1 MAISDSENVKG
12 FVNAKGFVNKEN
24 ADAVKE
30 QLFFNEKP
38 VQSYIT
44 SASLSQVVD
53 VATFVEEEI
62 IYLKA
67 TMIGL
72 QERVILGR
80 YKYWHT
86 LLEKRIKELTKRR
99 RLSTERAASK
109 RKIEANEPLER
120 LSRGFTQMLRAQN
133 RKKPVGSG
141 RISRSAELKARM
153 PFNPDLYETLTPEQ
167 KRANIRE
174 LHKDDEEA
182 RNYFIKMIDLAE
194 SKNISET
201 EASAI
206 ITSTAMLPSNY
217 TGPKTGN
224 EVDYTKVLVDG
235 TSALNEDG
243 TPWDLLKILEYNNST
258 RENYGKSQY
267 WCNTEDEQKYADEMY
282 ALEHGTEEYKEEYM
296 RKRDA
301 HFEAER
307 LKREEREAEFE
318 RVQAIKRKADKILL
332 DLKAKEDVKCLS
344 EKKLNVDAE
353 SVA

>member
-1 MAISDSENVKG
+1 MTIETNESNAGNSSNTSNAGNREELLFEGKAITAYFGSS
-12 FVNAKGFVNKEN
+12 
-24 ADAVKE
+24 
-30 QLFFNEKP
+30 
-38 VQSYIT
+38 
-44 SASLSQVVD
+44 SLSQVTNVI
-53 VATFVEEEI
+53 VFLEMEI
-62 IYLKA
+62 EHFQA

-72 QERVILGR
+72 QERMILKK
-80 YKYWHT
+80 YKYWHSV
-86 LLEKRIKELTKRR
+86 LEKRIKIIEKRR
-99 RLSTERAASK
+99 RIATDRAAIK
-109 RKIEANEPLER
+109 RKAEANAPIKEVTNAFLQ
-120 LSRGFTQMLRAQN
+120 LMKAQN
-133 RKKPVGSG
+133 RTSKGSG

-153 PFNPDLYETLTPEQ
+153 PFNPDLYETLTPDQ

-243 TPWDLLKILEYNNST
+243 TPWDLLKILEYNSST
-258 RENYGKSQY
+258 RENYGKSPA

-301 HFEAER
+301 YFEAER
-307 LKREEREAEFE
+307 VKREEREAEFE

-344 EKKLNVDAE
+344 EKKLNADAE